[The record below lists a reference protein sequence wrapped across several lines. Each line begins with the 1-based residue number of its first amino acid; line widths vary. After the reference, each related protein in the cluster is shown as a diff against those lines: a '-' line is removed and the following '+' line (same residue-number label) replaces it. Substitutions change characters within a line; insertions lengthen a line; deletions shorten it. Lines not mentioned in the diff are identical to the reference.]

1 MIGSFL
7 SCNFHD
13 ENSSVRKWSVTL
25 QLTGVKRT
33 YVRTSFPQLSVNYF
47 YDRYV
52 TSIRG
57 TVGRACTIRNSSVR
71 KFLQTFCESHSPIP
85 KSRERSK
92 LNETKDS
99 LSFRNS
105 RSPKLKRVKR
115 VEESSKG
122 MWALFGDERDRE
134 RERERE
140 REWKEERECEGIATI
155 LRAHSWSSDDGWSRR
170 ILPGALS
177 L

>member
-1 MIGSFL
+1 M
-7 SCNFHD
+7 
-13 ENSSVRKWSVTL
+13 
-25 QLTGVKRT
+25 
-33 YVRTSFPQLSVNYF
+33 RTSFPQLSVNYF

-140 REWKEERECEGIATI
+140 RENEKKKGNAKESRLFYGRIHGRATTAGPGEFS
-155 LRAHSWSSDDGWSRR
+155 RALCRSKYVITIH
-170 ILPGALS
+170 
-177 L
+177 